1 MRYCIAVKTALSPY
15 ISTNLHTPLSGS
27 IVLYGVHIRSCI
39 SLYNLAVDTIV
50 ALHSATM
57 KYLLDTWYSYST
69 VILTSCNETY
79 RVYVHTVV
87 NIFVKYHEL
96 NISVSHIEHQT
107 LFLIHVFPFASLMKF
122 DDITKHDQPSIYDW
136 HLLSFFLFAVWH
148 LSARP

>member
-27 IVLYGVHIRSCI
+27 IVLYEVHIRSCI
-39 SLYNLAVDTIV
+39 SLYNLAVDTTV
-50 ALHSATM
+50 GLHSVTM
-57 KYLLDTWYSYST
+57 NYLWDTWYSYST

-79 RVYVHTVV
+79 RVQVLTVV

-96 NISVSHIEHQT
+96 NISVSHVEHHT
-107 LFLIHVFPFASLMKF
+107 ISNSCISFCKF
-122 DDITKHDQPSIYDW
+122 DEVRWRYEARPAKHLWLTFTVIFSVC
-136 HLLSFFLFAVWH
+136 LLT